1 MIRILLA
8 DDEPIALAMLKRGL
22 EQALPDAAG
31 FIETAVDGLSAVEC
45 ALRFRPNIAVLDIEM
60 PGLNGLEAGQIL
72 KAQLPGCRVIY
83 LTAYN
88 KFEYAVEALRHGADD
103 YLLKPVR
110 MPELIEKIGQ
120 AAAENAVGRDG
131 STASQSGATAGA
143 AAGRSGETDVRTAAA
158 RQGATSGPAF
168 AETAASGPPGAALAD
183 GLPAQEFR
191 LSVTAY
197 IKKHYHRDLSLADL
211 AAFLHQH
218 PNYVS
223 RRFRQTFGCTF
234 SEYLLSERMRLA
246 QSLLRETDLSIR
258 QIAERTG
265 YTDPDYF
272 AKLFRRS
279 VGSTPSVFRRSSPD
293 KFL

>member
-8 DDEPIALAMLKRGL
+8 DDEPIALAVLKRGL
-22 EQALPDAAG
+22 EQALPDAAD

-60 PGLNGLEAGQIL
+60 PGLSGLEAGQIL
-72 KAQLPGCRVIY
+72 KEQLPGCRVIY

-110 MPELIEKIGQ
+110 MPELIQKIKQ
-120 AAAENAVGRDG
+120 
-131 STASQSGATAGA
+131 
-143 AAGRSGETDVRTAAA
+143 
-158 RQGATSGPAF
+158 AF
-168 AETAASGPPGAALAD
+168 ADEGTSVPAD
-183 GLPAQEFR
+183 LPDEGEPTGLPAQEFKVAV
-191 LSVTAY
+191 SAY
-197 IKKHYHRDLSLADL
+197 IKKHYHQDLSLADL

-234 SEYLLSERMRLA
+234 SEYLLAERMRLA
-246 QSLLRETDLSIR
+246 RSLLLETDLNVR
-258 QIAERTG
+258 QIAEKTG

-279 VGSTPSVFRRSSPD
+279 TGVTPSAFRKKGRSPAAD
-293 KFL
+293 TGD